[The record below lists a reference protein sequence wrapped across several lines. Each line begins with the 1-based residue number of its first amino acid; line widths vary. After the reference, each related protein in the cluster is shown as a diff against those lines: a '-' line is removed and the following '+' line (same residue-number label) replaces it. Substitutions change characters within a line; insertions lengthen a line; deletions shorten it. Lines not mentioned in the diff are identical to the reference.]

1 MDKYPLIGV
10 SICAVV
16 LLILGSLTNVV
27 GYQSVQSSGVNE
39 SPLFFVRTKRAINQE
54 SKDTITS
61 NYLGKGN
68 GNLLYFPLRNNKTEL
83 LKNIF
88 ESIKKM
94 DDATFQRFLIL
105 IKQHLRETT
114 SLNDKQ
120 LHEIDNGLTVI
131 RKQASLRFLSPSVEP
146 NTTMIMCG
154 FTFDHIDC
162 LFFFLLLIFLVIMN
176 ILLFILYDI
185 RILPTA

>member
-1 MDKYPLIGV
+1 MNKYPLIGV

-16 LLILGSLTNVV
+16 LLILGSLSNVV
-27 GYQSVQSSGVNE
+27 GYQSVKSSAMNE
-39 SPLFFVRTKRAINQE
+39 SPLFIIRTQRATSQQQNI
-54 SKDTITS
+54 ITS
-61 NYLGKGN
+61 RYLGKGN

-114 SLNDKQ
+114 SLNDTQ

-146 NTTMIMCG
+146 NTTMTWCG
-154 FTFDHIDC
+154 FTADHIDC
-162 LFFFLLLIFLVIMN
+162 LFFFLLLIFWGIMN

>member
-1 MDKYPLIGV
+1 MKKNPLIGV

-16 LLILGSLTNVV
+16 LLVLGSLSNVV
-27 GYQSVQSSGVNE
+27 GYQSVKSTAMSE
-39 SPLFFVRTKRAINQE
+39 SPLFSLRTQRANNQ
-54 SKDTITS
+54 KQNIITS
-61 NYLGKGN
+61 QYLGKGK
-68 GNLLYFPLRNNKTEL
+68 GNLLQFSLRDNTTEV
-83 LKNIF
+83 LKNIIK
-88 ESIKKM
+88 SIKKM
-94 DDATFQRFLIL
+94 DDATFQRFLVL

-146 NTTMIMCG
+146 NTTMIWCG
-154 FTFDHIDC
+154 FTADHIDC
-162 LFFFLLLIFLVIMN
+162 LFFFLLLIFWVIMN